1 MQAGN
6 DRLIWQ
12 FGQFN
17 AFPSRFVFGRIG
29 KNNVAYTKR

>member
-6 DRLIWQ
+6 NGLIWQ
-12 FGQFN
+12 FDQFN